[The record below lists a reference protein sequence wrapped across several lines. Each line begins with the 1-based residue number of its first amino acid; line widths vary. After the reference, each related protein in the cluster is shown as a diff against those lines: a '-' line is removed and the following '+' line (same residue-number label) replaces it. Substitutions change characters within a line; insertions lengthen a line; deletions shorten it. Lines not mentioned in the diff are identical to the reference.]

1 MYNIENLKKRVK
13 KLPAEEI
20 SSLMNFNINDISFG
34 MKSEA
39 RTILNNKIIKKFE
52 SGDIDEIELII
63 IESGL

>member
-1 MYNIENLKKRVK
+1 MYNIENLKKRVE

-34 MKSEA
+34 MKIEA